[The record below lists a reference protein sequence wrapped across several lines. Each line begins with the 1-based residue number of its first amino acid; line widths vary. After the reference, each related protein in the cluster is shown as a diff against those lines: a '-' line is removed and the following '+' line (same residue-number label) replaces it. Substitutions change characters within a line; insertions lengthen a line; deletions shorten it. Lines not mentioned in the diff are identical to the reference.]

1 MAYISQNLDT
11 IAARFSAICQKAG
24 RNPEEVKL
32 LAASKTRG
40 INLIQ
45 AALHAGQTSFGES
58 YLQEAESKITALP
71 NLDWHFIGAI
81 QSNKTRQIAN
91 QFNWVHTLASGKVAR
106 RLSEQR
112 NPAMDRLQVLVQVNI
127 SMEENKSGIAPDQAS
142 ALVETIRDLPGIA
155 LRGLMAI
162 PEATSDTALQHARFA
177 QLRVLRE
184 AIAAQFGLPGFDQLS
199 MGMSQDYEAAI
210 MEGATWVRIGTGI
223 FGPRP
228 PKAQIANQQQDRRC
242 QT

>member
-1 MAYISQNLDT
+1 M
-11 IAARFSAICQKAG
+11 
-24 RNPEEVKL
+24 
-32 LAASKTRG
+32 
-40 INLIQ
+40 
-45 AALHAGQTSFGES
+45 
-58 YLQEAESKITALP
+58 QEAESKITALP
-71 NLDWHFIGAI
+71 NLDWHFIGAV

-91 QFNWVHTLASGKVAR
+91 RFNWVHTLASGKVAR

-112 NPAMDRLQVLVQVNI
+112 NPELGSLQVLVQVNL
-127 SMEENKSGIAPDQAS
+127 SMEENKSGVAPDQAS
-142 ALVETIRDLPGIA
+142 ALVESVRGLPGIA
-155 LRGLMAI
+155 LRGLMTI

-177 QLRVLRE
+177 QLRELRDT
-184 AIAAQFGLPGFDQLS
+184 IAGQFGLAGFDQLS
-199 MGMSQDYEAAI
+199 MGMSHDYETAI